1 MRQRNSSRTDI
12 LSDIFFTPPLP
23 ASVSDP
29 QLEILPV
36 TLRSFHMP
44 QEQLRRLRDFC
55 RDNRQV
61 YRKDWFR

>member
-1 MRQRNSSRTDI
+1 MRQRNSSGADI

-23 ASVSDP
+23 VSVSDP

-61 YRKDWFR
+61 YRQDWFR